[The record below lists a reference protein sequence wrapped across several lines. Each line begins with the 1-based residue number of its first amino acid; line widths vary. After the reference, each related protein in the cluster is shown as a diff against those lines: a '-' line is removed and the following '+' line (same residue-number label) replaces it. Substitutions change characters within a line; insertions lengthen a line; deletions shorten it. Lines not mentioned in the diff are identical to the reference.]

1 MNRRAFSRAAVTGL
15 LGLTLAGGGV
25 TLAQTSTAPA
35 PAASAP
41 VSTGTTPLPP
51 RSANG
56 ANGAPSGMMPTGGRP
71 GRGQGGYGS
80 ANGMGPGNGM
90 RSGDG
95 GGMGP
100 GATTPTTALV
110 TRAISNF
117 DTRLTSVK
125 ADRDYANGKMDLG
138 IVNGLIDRTGA
149 LRGAAQSALTANNL
163 TQADADIRAAESAL
177 RGADDLII
185 ASIGIT
191 GLPSAANRP
200 TRPTAPTGSA
210 APVAPTADQQKARTS
225 NELAH
230 TYQSIVSTSNN
241 VKTNSGVAN
250 DPTFYTTTAQAL
262 YKQAY
267 DLYNAG
273 KYDAASQTARAAGTV
288 AHTADDLL
296 RAAGVAQAGPQAVPV
311 PAPNF

>member
-1 MNRRAFSRAAVTGL
+1 MNRRAFSRAAATSL

-25 TLAQTSTAPA
+25 ALAQTPTAPA

-41 VSTGTTPLPP
+41 VSPGTAPLPP
-51 RSANG
+51 PRGANG
-56 ANGAPSGMMPTGGRP
+56 ANGAPSGMTPMGGGP
-71 GRGQGGYGS
+71 GRGQG
-80 ANGMGPGNGM
+80 AHGPGNGDM
-90 RSGDG
+90 RPGDG

-100 GATTPTTALV
+100 GANIPTTASV
-110 TRAISNF
+110 TKAISNF
-117 DTRLTSVK
+117 DTQLTSVK
-125 ADRDYANGKMDLG
+125 ADRDYANGKMDFAV
-138 IVNGLIDRTGA
+138 VNSLIDRASA
-149 LRGAAQSALTANNL
+149 LRSAAQSALTANNL
-163 TQADADIRAAESAL
+163 TQAGGDIRAAESAL
-177 RGADDLII
+177 RGAEDLII
-185 ASIGIT
+185 ASLGTT

-200 TRPTAPTGSA
+200 ARPTAPTGSA
-210 APVAPTADQQKARTS
+210 APAAPTADQQKARTS
-225 NELAH
+225 NELAR

-241 VKTNSGVAN
+241 VKANSSVAN
-250 DPTFYTTTAQAL
+250 DPTFYITTAQAL

-296 RAAGVAQAGPQAVPV
+296 RAAGVAKAGPQAVPV

>member
-1 MNRRAFSRAAVTGL
+1 MNRRTFSRAAATGL

-25 TLAQTSTAPA
+25 ALAQTPTAPA

-41 VSTGTTPLPP
+41 VSTGTAPLPP
-51 RSANG
+51 RGANGTSG
-56 ANGAPSGMMPTGGRP
+56 ANGAPSGMTPKGGGP
-71 GRGQGGYGS
+71 DRGQG
-80 ANGMGPGNGM
+80 AHGPGNGGM
-90 RSGDG
+90 RPGD

-100 GATTPTTALV
+100 GAITPTTASV
-110 TRAISNF
+110 TKEISNF
-117 DTRLTSVK
+117 DTQLTSVK
-125 ADRDYANGKMDLG
+125 ADRDYANGKMDLAV
-138 IVNGLIDRTGA
+138 VNGLIDRTSA
-149 LRGAAQSALTANNL
+149 LRSAAQSALTANNL
-163 TQADADIRAAESAL
+163 TQAGGDIRAAESAL

-185 ASIGIT
+185 ASLGTT
-191 GLPSAANRP
+191 GLPSSANRP
-200 TRPTAPTGSA
+200 ARPTAPTGSA
-210 APVAPTADQQKARTS
+210 APATPTADQQKARTS
-225 NELAH
+225 NELAR

-241 VKTNSGVAN
+241 VKANSSVAN

-311 PAPNF
+311 LAPNF

>member
-1 MNRRAFSRAAVTGL
+1 MNRRAFSRAAATGL

-25 TLAQTSTAPA
+25 ALAQTSTAPA

-41 VSTGTTPLPP
+41 VATSAAPLPS
-51 RSANG
+51 RGANG
-56 ANGAPSGMMPTGGRP
+56 ANGTNGAPVGTMPAGG
-71 GRGQGGYGS
+71 GSGQGQGD
-80 ANGMGPGNGM
+80 GPGNGT
-90 RSGDG
+90 RPGT
-95 GGMGP
+95 GMGP
-100 GATTPTTALV
+100 GATTPTAASV
-110 TRAISNF
+110 TKEISNF
-117 DTRLTSVK
+117 DAQLTSVK

-138 IVNGLIDRTGA
+138 VVNGLIDRTSA
-149 LRGAAQSALTANNL
+149 LRGAAQAALTANNL
-163 TQADADIRAAESAL
+163 TQASADIRAAEGAL

-185 ASIGIT
+185 ASIGTT

-200 TRPTAPTGSA
+200 ARPTAPTGSA
-210 APVAPTADQQKARTS
+210 APAAPTADQQKVRTS
-225 NELAH
+225 NELAR

-241 VKTNSGVAN
+241 VKANSSVAN

-273 KYDAASQTARAAGTV
+273 KYDAASQTARAAETV

-296 RAAGVAQAGPQAVPV
+296 RAAGVAQASPQAVPV